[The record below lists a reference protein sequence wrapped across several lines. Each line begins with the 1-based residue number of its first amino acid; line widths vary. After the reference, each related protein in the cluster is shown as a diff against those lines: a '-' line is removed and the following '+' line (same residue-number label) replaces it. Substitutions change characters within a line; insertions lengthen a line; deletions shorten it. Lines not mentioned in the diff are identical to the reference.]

1 MCGIVGIL
9 EKNKKH
15 IDKNELSRLNNSLSH
30 RGPDSFGIYINKEKN
45 LGLGHRRLSII
56 DLRAVANQPMT
67 ALDRYTIVFNGEI
80 YNFHALK
87 KELLELGHKFRSNS
101 DTEVLLRSYIQWG
114 EDCQLKFNGMW
125 AFSIWDDMKK
135 ELFISRD
142 RYGVKPLYYL
152 NNQVNFIFSSELK
165 SFMKLNSDKI
175 PDFDED
181 IFINQA
187 QNYTNF
193 SYSVGEKTFLKN
205 VKELPP
211 GFQIKIQA
219 NLIILKKRWWKTID
233 NLQEIQGTSDKI
245 KKDFSNLFLDSCN
258 LRMISDVKVAT
269 SLSGGIDSSSIVSAI
284 NELKKT
290 NKIYKSSKFP
300 HETYILDYV
309 GEKNNETNF
318 ALDVSNYL
326 KIKPRIISVKPS
338 DFSEEEIKKIIF
350 HQEEVTGDDGLGPW
364 QIYKNM
370 HKNGVKVSIDGHGGD
385 ELLGGYSGYPK
396 IAMQDINPI
405 SNFLYWVDLL
415 KIHII
420 MNDKN
425 YDEKQI
431 LKIFMSKMIDIF
443 KNRLFRKKIKNDYTN
458 FFNETNIKQDSVE
471 YDNLESLNNLNKNLY
486 IDYHYKAMSLN
497 LKKYDKFSMA
507 HSIETR
513 FPFLDYR
520 LACFSFSLPNQFKIK
535 NGYTKKILRDIM
547 KGKLPENIL
556 SRVKK
561 KGFNPE
567 NTYFNKEYK
576 KFIFDTVSSKSFQC
590 ENLWKG
596 DEIKCHLENKDVNLK
611 NIFKFIQIFYI
622 KKTFKDF
629 SNS

>member
-15 IDKNELSRLNNSLSH
+15 IDLKELSRFNNSLSH
-30 RGPDSFGIYINKEKN
+30 RGPDSYGIYLNKEKN

-56 DLRAVANQPMT
+56 DLREVGNQPMT
-67 ALDRYTIVFNGEI
+67 AFDRFTIVFNGEI
-80 YNFHALK
+80 YNFHQLK
-87 KELLELGHKFRSNS
+87 KELTELGHKFKSNS
-101 DTEVLLRSYIQWG
+101 DTEVLLKSYVQWG
-114 EDCQLKFNGMW
+114 EECQLKFNGMW
-125 AFSIWDDMKK
+125 AFSIWDDLKK

-142 RYGVKPLYYL
+142 RFGVKPLYYQ
-152 NNQVNFIFSSELK
+152 NNQADFIFSSEIK
-165 SFMKLNSDKI
+165 SFMKLNNYRI

-193 SYSVGEKTFLKN
+193 AYSVGEKTFLQN

-211 GFQIKIQA
+211 GFQIKIQS
-219 NLIILKKRWWKTID
+219 NFTIQKKKWWKTND
-233 NLQEIQGTSDKI
+233 NLQEIKGT
-245 KKDFSNLFLDSCN
+245 KDEINQNFNNLFLDACN

-269 SLSGGIDSSSIVSAI
+269 SLSGGMDSSSIVSAV

-290 NKIYKSSKFP
+290 NKIYNNSKFP

-309 GEKNNETNF
+309 GEKNNETKF

-326 KIKPRIISVKPS
+326 GIKPKIISIKPS

-364 QIYKNM
+364 QIYRNM

-385 ELLGGYSGYPK
+385 ELLAGYSGYPK

-443 KNRLFRKKIKNDYTN
+443 KNKLFRKKIKNDYTN

-535 NGYTKKILRDIM
+535 NGYTKKILRDVM

-576 KFIFDTVSSKSFQC
+576 KFISDTVSSKSFQS

-596 DEIKCHLENKDVNLK
+596 GEIKGYLESKDVNLK